1 MRRHHR
7 SYPHRSSRSDDSY
20 YHRAPR
26 SDERTSDVR
35 GHALRLSLILALTV
49 VLILS
54 ILVVSSR
61 AQMVDPYD
69 ILERYADAI
78 GGMDMLR
85 ASGWMRTVGTFE
97 VAGLTGTVATWQGPG
112 RLNRQELD
120 LGVFVETSG
129 DDGTTVWKQDA
140 NGKVQIVEDENAI
153 IRREVDAR
161 VVAYEAFDRDS
172 DVFSVEYAGRDDVDG
187 APCHIVRITNSLN
200 SDVIE
205 MSIDATSYLVVR
217 RRDIQPDMVAT
228 THLDDYREV
237 DGVLYPF
244 EVATLVEPPGQEQLL
259 RLTEVEITDGF
270 DPALFALPE
279 DDVRDF
285 RFTSGAPFE
294 VVPMRFHEN
303 HIFVLV
309 EMAGHQG
316 LWVLDSGASTT
327 CIDEGFARDLG
338 LEMEGE
344 LMGSGAGS
352 TVTVSFVE
360 LPAYRV
366 SGIEFAPQKCVSLDI
381 APLFEKTSD
390 LAISG
395 ILGYDFLSRFV
406 TRVNYARE
414 ELTLYDPE
422 LFEYAGDGVALDAA
436 LVGNIFTV
444 PVGVDGEPVGRW
456 AVDLG
461 ASGES
466 FHYPFAEA
474 NGLLERE
481 GFDRVAFGAGGRMAK
496 KAVLFDSFD
505 VAGFTVDRPVIGV
518 PQQELAG
525 AFGSAE
531 VSGNLGNALFRH
543 FVLYL
548 DYERQQVIF
557 ERGEDFE
564 THFPFDR
571 SGLQIWWG
579 EPGVVEVLHAA
590 AGGPA
595 AAAGLADGDV
605 IVSINGIE
613 AEFFAGLSAIR
624 ELLKSDPGTS
634 FDLEVIRDGQTEHFT
649 VELARLLE

>member
-7 SYPHRSSRSDDSY
+7 PHSDETC
-20 YHRAPR
+20 HRAPR
-26 SDERTSDVR
+26 STVRADVR
-35 GHALRLSLILALTV
+35 EHALRLSLILGLTA
-49 VLILS
+49 VLLLS
-54 ILVVSSR
+54 ALVVSSR
-61 AQMVDPYD
+61 AQTVDPYD
-69 ILERYADAI
+69 ILEQYADAM
-78 GGMDMLR
+78 GGMDRLQS
-85 ASGWMRTVGTFE
+85 AVWMRTLATLE
-97 VAGLTGTVATWQGPG
+97 VAGLTGTVQTWQGPG
-112 RLNRQELD
+112 RLQRQELD

-129 DDGTTVWKQDA
+129 DDGTTVWQQDA
-140 NGKVQIVEDENAI
+140 NGKVQIVEDENALL
-153 IRREVDAR
+153 RRELDAR
-161 VVAYEAFDRDS
+161 IAAYEPFGRDS
-172 DVFSVEYAGRDDVDG
+172 EIFSAEYVGEGEVNG

-200 SDVIE
+200 DDAIE
-205 MSIDATSYLVVR
+205 MSIDATSYLAVR

-228 THLDDYREV
+228 THLDDYRNV

-259 RLTEVEITDGF
+259 RMIEVEIANEF
-270 DPALFALPE
+270 DPALFAPPA

-285 RFTSGAPFE
+285 RFASGAPFE
-294 VVPMRFHEN
+294 IVPMRFHEN

-309 EMAGHQG
+309 DMAGHQG
-316 LWVLDSGASTT
+316 LWILDSGASTT

-352 TVTVSFVE
+352 AVTVSFVE

-366 SGIEFAPQKCVSLDI
+366 AGVEFAPQSCVSLDI

-390 LAISG
+390 LRISG

-406 TRVNYARE
+406 TRVDYARE

-422 LFEYAGDGVALDAA
+422 LFEYAGEGVALDAS
-436 LVGNIFTV
+436 LVGNIFTI
-444 PVGVDGEPVGRW
+444 PVHVDGEPVGRW

-466 FHYPFAEA
+466 FHYPFAAA

-481 GFDRVAFGAGGRMAK
+481 GYDRVAFGAGGRMAK
-496 KAVLFDSFD
+496 KAVLFDSIE
-505 VAGFTVDRPVIGV
+505 VGGFTVDRPVIGV

-525 AFGSAE
+525 AFGSTE
-531 VSGNLGNALFRH
+531 LSGNLGNSLFRR

-548 DYERQQVIF
+548 DYERQEVIF
-557 ERGEDFE
+557 ERGQDFE
-564 THFPFDR
+564 TFVPFDR

-579 EPGVVEVLHAA
+579 EPGVVEVLHVA

-595 AAAGLADGDV
+595 ASAGLSDGDV
-605 IVSINGIE
+605 IVSINGIP
-613 AEFFAGLSAIR
+613 AEYFAGLSAIR
-624 ELLKSDPGTS
+624 ELLKSEPGTG
-634 FDLEVIRDGQTEHFT
+634 FDIEVVREGQTEQIR